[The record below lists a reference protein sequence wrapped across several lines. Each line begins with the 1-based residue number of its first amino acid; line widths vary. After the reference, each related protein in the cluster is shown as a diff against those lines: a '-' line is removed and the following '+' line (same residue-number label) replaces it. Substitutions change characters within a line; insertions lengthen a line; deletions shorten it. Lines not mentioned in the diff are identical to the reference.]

1 MAGIVADEPPSLTSG
16 ATLGTRCNNH
26 SIGFETCGVRAG
38 PYDFFPLNSPLVGVD
53 MRVVHPRVISRG
65 VVRAAIV
72 AGALVLGASV
82 GRTSAAFTATAPIT
96 GGATSGVVA
105 LSTGGVQQ
113 LTFGGATLTNIGP
126 GATFSQT
133 VTVLN
138 QSTVTTP
145 SALTDIALWGD
156 ITGTSSAATGLG
168 AALQV
173 TIVRSVGGESAETL
187 YSGALTGLAAYST
200 FSTPIGTLWSSRNGG
215 PTTGASA
222 KSATYTFTFTLPAS
236 ATTGADSSV
245 AVTFTFEARNK
256 TQ

>member
-1 MAGIVADEPPSLTSG
+1 MQVQQIVLA
-16 ATLGTRCNNH
+16 
-26 SIGFETCGVRAG
+26 
-38 PYDFFPLNSPLVGVD
+38 
-53 MRVVHPRVISRG
+53 PRH
-65 VVRAAIV
+65 VVRAV
-72 AGALVLGASV
+72 VLAGALVVGATV
-82 GRTSAAFTATAPIT
+82 GRTSAAFTATAPVT

-126 GATFSQT
+126 GATFTQT

-145 SALTDIALWGD
+145 SSLTDIALWSD
-156 ITGTSSAATGLG
+156 ITGTSTAASGLG

-173 TIVRSVGGESAETL
+173 TITRSIGGESSETL
-187 YSGALTGLAAYST
+187 YSGALTGLATYSS
-200 FSTPIGTLWSSRNGG
+200 FSSPVGTAWSSRNGG
-215 PTTGASA
+215 ATTGASA

-245 AVTFTFEARNK
+245 TATFTFEARNK

>member
-1 MAGIVADEPPSLTSG
+1 MQTGRVLLSSRHA
-16 ATLGTRCNNH
+16 
-26 SIGFETCGVRAG
+26 VRA
-38 PYDFFPLNSPLVGVD
+38 
-53 MRVVHPRVISRG
+53 VV
-65 VVRAAIV
+65 V
-72 AGALVLGASV
+72 AGALVVGATV
-82 GRTSAAFTATAPIT
+82 GRTSAAFTATAPVT
-96 GGATSGVVA
+96 GGATSGVVS

-126 GATFSQT
+126 GATFTQT

-145 SALTDIALWGD
+145 SSLTDITLWSD
-156 ITGTSSAATGLG
+156 ITGTSTAASGLG

-173 TIVRSVGGESAETL
+173 TITRSIGGESAETL
-187 YSGALTGLAAYST
+187 YIGALNGLSSYSSFT
-200 FSTPIGTLWSSRNGG
+200 TPIGAVWSSRNGG
-215 PTTGASA
+215 ATTGVAA

-245 AVTFTFEARNK
+245 AATFTFEARNK

>member
-1 MAGIVADEPPSLTSG
+1 MQVQRVVLTPRH
-16 ATLGTRCNNH
+16 A
-26 SIGFETCGVRAG
+26 VRA
-38 PYDFFPLNSPLVGVD
+38 
-53 MRVVHPRVISRG
+53 I
-65 VVRAAIV
+65 AV
-72 AGALVLGASV
+72 AGALVIGATV
-82 GRTSAAFTATAPIT
+82 GRTSAAFTATAPVT

-126 GATFSQT
+126 GATFTQT

-145 SALTDIALWGD
+145 SNLTDIALWSD
-156 ITGTSSAATGLG
+156 ITGTSTAASGLG

-173 TIVRSVGGESAETL
+173 SITRSIGGESSETL
-187 YSGALTGLAAYST
+187 YSGALTGLAAYGS
-200 FSTPIGTLWSSRNGG
+200 FSTPIGTAWSSRNGG
-215 PTTGASA
+215 AATGALA
-222 KSATYTFTFTLPAS
+222 KSSTYTFTFTLPAS

-245 AVTFTFEARNK
+245 TATFTFEARNK

>member
-1 MAGIVADEPPSLTSG
+1 MQIQRMILA
-16 ATLGTRCNNH
+16 
-26 SIGFETCGVRAG
+26 
-38 PYDFFPLNSPLVGVD
+38 
-53 MRVVHPRVISRG
+53 PRH
-65 VVRAAIV
+65 VVRAV
-72 AGALVLGASV
+72 MLAGALVVGATV
-82 GRTSAAFTATAPIT
+82 GRTSAAFTATAPVT

-126 GATFSQT
+126 GASFTQT
-133 VTVLN
+133 VTVQN

-145 SALTDIALWGD
+145 SSLTDIALWGD
-156 ITGTSSAATGLG
+156 ITGTSTAASGLG

-173 TIVRSVGGESAETL
+173 SIARSIGGESSETL
-187 YSGALTGLAAYST
+187 YSGTLIGLATYGSFA
-200 FSTPIGTLWSSRNGG
+200 TPIGTVWSSRNGG
-215 PTTGASA
+215 ATTGVSA

-245 AVTFTFEARNK
+245 LATFTFEARNK

>member
-1 MAGIVADEPPSLTSG
+1 MQKQRDAMVPRHAI
-16 ATLGTRCNNH
+16 
-26 SIGFETCGVRAG
+26 RA
-38 PYDFFPLNSPLVGVD
+38 LVL
-53 MRVVHPRVISRG
+53 
-65 VVRAAIV
+65 
-72 AGALVLGASV
+72 AGALVAGATV
-82 GRTSAAFTATAPIT
+82 GRTSAAFTATAPVT
-96 GGATSGVVA
+96 GGATSGFVA

-126 GATFSQT
+126 GATFTQT

-145 SALTDIALWGD
+145 SSLTDIALWGD
-156 ITGTSSAATGLG
+156 ITGTSTAATALG

-173 TIVRSVGGESAETL
+173 SITRSIGGESSEVL
-187 YSGALTGLAAYST
+187 YSGALIGLAAYGS
-200 FSTPIGTLWSSRNGG
+200 FATPIGTVWSSRNGG
-215 PTTGASA
+215 ATTGVSA

-245 AVTFTFEARNK
+245 TATLTFEARNK

>member
-1 MAGIVADEPPSLTSG
+1 MQIQRMILA
-16 ATLGTRCNNH
+16 
-26 SIGFETCGVRAG
+26 
-38 PYDFFPLNSPLVGVD
+38 
-53 MRVVHPRVISRG
+53 PRH
-65 VVRAAIV
+65 VVRAV
-72 AGALVLGASV
+72 MLAGALVVGATV
-82 GRTSAAFTATAPIT
+82 GRTSAAFTATAPVT

-126 GATFSQT
+126 GATFTQT
-133 VTVLN
+133 VTVQN

-145 SALTDIALWGD
+145 SSLTDIALWGD
-156 ITGTSSAATGLG
+156 ITGTSTAASGLG

-173 TIVRSVGGESAETL
+173 SIARSIGGESSETL
-187 YSGALTGLAAYST
+187 YSGTLIGLATYGSFA
-200 FSTPIGTLWSSRNGG
+200 TPIGTVWSSRNGG
-215 PTTGASA
+215 ATTGVSA

-245 AVTFTFEARNK
+245 LATFTFEARNK

>member
-1 MAGIVADEPPSLTSG
+1 MQVQRKILA
-16 ATLGTRCNNH
+16 
-26 SIGFETCGVRAG
+26 
-38 PYDFFPLNSPLVGVD
+38 
-53 MRVVHPRVISRG
+53 PRH
-65 VVRAAIV
+65 VVRAV
-72 AGALVLGASV
+72 MLAGALVVGATV
-82 GRTSAAFTATAPIT
+82 GRTSAAFTATAPVT

-126 GATFSQT
+126 GATFTQT
-133 VTVLN
+133 VTVQN

-145 SALTDIALWGD
+145 SSLTDIALWSD
-156 ITGTSSAATGLG
+156 ITGTSTAASGLG

-173 TIVRSVGGESAETL
+173 SVTRSIGGESSETL
-187 YSGALTGLAAYST
+187 YSGTLTGLATYGSFA
-200 FSTPIGTLWSSRNGG
+200 TPIGTVWSSRNGG
-215 PTTGASA
+215 ATTGVSA

-245 AVTFTFEARNK
+245 LATFTFEARNK

>member
-1 MAGIVADEPPSLTSG
+1 MKKQ
-16 ATLGTRCNNH
+16 R
-26 SIGFETCGVRAG
+26 
-38 PYDFFPLNSPLVGVD
+38 
-53 MRVVHPRVISRG
+53 RVVVPRYALRA
-65 VVRAAIV
+65 VVL
-72 AGALVLGASV
+72 AGALVTGATV
-82 GRTSAAFTATAPIT
+82 GRTSAAFTATAPVT

-126 GATFSQT
+126 GATFAQT

-145 SALTDIALWGD
+145 SSLTDIALWGD
-156 ITGTSSAATGLG
+156 ITGTSTATSGLG

-173 TIVRSVGGESAETL
+173 SITRSIGGESSETL
-187 YSGALTGLAAYST
+187 YSGALTGLAAYAS
-200 FSTPIGTLWSSRNGG
+200 FATPIGVVWSSRNGG
-215 PTTGASA
+215 AATGVSA
-222 KSATYTFTFTLPAS
+222 KSATYTFSFTLPAS

-245 AVTFTFEARNK
+245 TATFTFEARNK